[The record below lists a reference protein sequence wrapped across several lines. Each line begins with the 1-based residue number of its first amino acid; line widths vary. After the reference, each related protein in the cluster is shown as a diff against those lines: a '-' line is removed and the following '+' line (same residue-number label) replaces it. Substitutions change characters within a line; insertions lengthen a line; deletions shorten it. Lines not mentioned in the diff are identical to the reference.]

1 VEVVAGSPPVVTV
14 AVATLLPSTKVPQS
28 LARLVLEG
36 SVASSSEAASSSYAL
51 LWSATLPP
59 PLTLS
64 NVSLSDSFTLSSL
77 AISPAL
83 LPAGVYQFRLIAT
96 DTATLQQASGAV
108 SIIVN
113 APPRNGFVS
122 VEPSSGEAIVTKF
135 TFSASDWFDDAEV
148 SMAALIFARGDV
160 DCSGA
165 PVGMFVCCRI
175 CP

>member
-1 VEVVAGSPPVVTV
+1 
-14 AVATLLPSTKVPQS
+14 
-28 LARLVLEG
+28 
-36 SVASSSEAASSSYAL
+36 
-51 LWSATLPP
+51 
-59 PLTLS
+59 
-64 NVSLSDSFTLSSL
+64 
-77 AISPAL
+77 
-83 LPAGVYQFRLIAT
+83 
-96 DTATLQQASGAV
+96 
-108 SIIVN
+108 VN